1 MLTRLYTKI
10 KIVVLVSFQSIVEE
24 MLRLKNGG
32 SVRKAGEKTTIRDY
46 AFKRADGTEMT
57 VPVRTSACS
66 KVEMSNYTKKVIF
79 MLPLLVFRKRNE
91 SVVKMDLFL
100 IPI

>member
-1 MLTRLYTKI
+1 LLTRLYTKI

-91 SVVKMDLFL
+91 SVVKNLKWIYF
-100 IPI
+100 